1 MSIAKK
7 SSVASLKSY
16 RTPERPFPHMLP
28 RTCECQGCNNHIE
41 ALDKMIRQLASECDR
56 LRRENDSFGK
66 AVAA

>member
-7 SSVASLKSY
+7 TSIASLKSY

-28 RTCECQGCNNHIE
+28 RGCECPGCNNHIA
-41 ALDKMIRQLASECDR
+41 ALDEMIRQLAQECDR
-56 LRRENDSFGK
+56 LRCENDSFGK